1 MQRSLENS
9 SPKAEFVSKNSP
21 RGPLTHRNRLID
33 LRVNGESQEVVASLS
48 IASRNNVGTVGST
61 KKASIAS

>member
-9 SPKAEFVSKNSP
+9 SHKAEFVSNSP

-33 LRVNGESQEVVASLS
+33 LRVNRESQEVVASLS

-61 KKASIAS
+61 KKPSIAS